1 MKKLNKDELLKIEGG
16 TDLYTSSFI
25 NALVKAGDALLD
37 LGRSLGSAIRRLY
50 EHNSCPI
57 K

>member
-1 MKKLNKDELLKIEGG
+1 MKKLNKNELLKIDGG
-16 TDLYTSSFI
+16 TDFYSSSFI
-25 NALVKAGDALLD
+25 NSLVKAGDILLD

-50 EHNSCPI
+50 DHNSCPI